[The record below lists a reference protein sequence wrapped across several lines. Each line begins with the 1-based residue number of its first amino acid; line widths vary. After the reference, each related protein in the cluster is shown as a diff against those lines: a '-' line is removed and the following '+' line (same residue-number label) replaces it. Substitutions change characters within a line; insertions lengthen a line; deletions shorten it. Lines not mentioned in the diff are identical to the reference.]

1 ILILY
6 SSNMYGDEIY
16 LCNKASVVPTGL
28 RIQNNSTQGM
38 NVYAQGVHLGA
49 AGNASIGDLEIQGL
63 NVGKSTITISGH

>member
-1 ILILY
+1 
-6 SSNMYGDEIY
+6 
-16 LCNKASVVPTGL
+16 
-28 RIQNNSTQGM
+28 IQNNSTQGM